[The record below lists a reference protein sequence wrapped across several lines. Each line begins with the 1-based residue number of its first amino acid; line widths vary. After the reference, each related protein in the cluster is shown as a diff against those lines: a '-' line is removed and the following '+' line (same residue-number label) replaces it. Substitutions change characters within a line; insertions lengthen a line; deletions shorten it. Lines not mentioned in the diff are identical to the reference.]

1 MTAWTIIAGVS
12 MLLGLFFLAMGAI
25 GLLRFPDYYTR
36 MHAAGKCD
44 TLGSLL
50 VIIGLAAY
58 HFGDEGGFI
67 VYGHFNWATLL
78 VCLKLV
84 IIAVFVF
91 LTSPTATHAIAR
103 AAFKNRMPL
112 WTKEGRR

>member
-1 MTAWTIIAGVS
+1 MTVWTGIAAVV
-12 MLLGLFFLAMGAI
+12 MVLGFFFMALGAI

-50 VIIGLAAY
+50 VVLGLALFHLAE
-58 HFGDEGGFI
+58 EGLLHHGVFN
-67 VYGHFNWATLL
+67 YGAVL
-78 VCLKLV
+78 VALKLIV
-84 IIAVFVF
+84 IAVFVF

-112 WTKEGRR
+112 WTREKKR